1 MNDKSL
7 HTLEYDKIINKLV
20 NYANSDIAKDLC
32 RHLLPSDNLEEI
44 LLNQANTSDALSRIY
59 KTGGMSF
66 SGLKDITPSLKRLE
80 VGGSLSIV
88 ELLNISSL
96 LNIATKAKTFSRDL
110 LDDEATQDSLD
121 AMFALVSPLTNL
133 NNQIKSCIISE
144 DEIADDA
151 SKNLSSIRRSIKLT
165 HDRIRAQLNSILN
178 SSTYRTYLQD
188 FIITMRN
195 DRFCLPV
202 KSEHKNQFPGMI
214 HDQSSTGSTVFIEP
228 MSVVKLNNELR
239 ELSIKEK
246 EEIEM
251 ILQIL
256 SEACSQFT
264 EDLYTNLS
272 VLTKLDF
279 IFAKAYLAKEQK
291 ASMPLFND
299 KGYINL
305 KQARHP
311 LLDQQ
316 TVVPIDISMGDSYS
330 MVIITGPNTGGKTVT
345 LKTVG
350 LLTLMGQAGLFIPAY
365 PNSSLNV
372 FEDIFADIGDEQSIE
387 QSLSTFSSHMKN
399 IINIVEKATDKTLV
413 LFDELGAGT
422 DPTEGAALA
431 ISILSFLHNM
441 KIRVIATTHYSELK
455 LFALNTNGITN
466 ASCEFDIN
474 TLRPTY
480 KLLIGIPGKSNAF
493 AISKKL
499 GLPDFIID
507 TAKKSIDTN
516 DKAFEDILTELDA
529 KKRELELEKET
540 ISNYKNE
547 VEALKTKLQNQYDN
561 LEAKKTSIL
570 EKANTKATELLEEAK
585 EFADATIK
593 NINKYSAGG
602 SNKDL
607 ENERRKAGEKLSNL
621 RSKNGKLLNKP
632 SVSNTPPKKSPNEL
646 SVGDKVLIISMGV
659 EGTITTIPKNGSDLV
674 VSMGFL
680 TSTVKRKDV
689 RFLSGPVK
697 EDASKTSQMSGMS
710 SIKVNKSS
718 NISTE
723 VNLIGLN
730 TDEALYKLD
739 KYIDDA
745 YLSHLPHIRIVH
757 GKGSGILRKAVQSHL
772 KNLSHID
779 SYRLGE
785 IGEGGDGVTI
795 ATFK

>member
-228 MSVVKLNNELR
+228 ISVVKLNNELR

-399 IINIVEKATDKTLV
+399 IINIVDKATDKTLV

-441 KIRVIATTHYSELK
+441 NIRVIATTHYSELK
-455 LFALNTNGITN
+455 LFALNTSGITN
-466 ASCEFDIN
+466 ASCEFNIN

-493 AISKKL
+493 AISQKL

-507 TAKKSIDTN
+507 SARKSIASN

-529 KKRELELEKET
+529 KKRELELEKEA
-540 ISNYKNE
+540 ISNYKKE
-547 VEALKTKLQNQYDN
+547 VEDLKIKLQTQYDN

-689 RFLSGPVK
+689 RFISGPVK
-697 EDASKTSQMSGMS
+697 EDSSKIGKTSGMS
-710 SIKVNKSS
+710 RIKVNKSS

-772 KNLSHID
+772 KNLSHIE